1 MDSSTTQAAD
11 SFTDNL
17 PPQPSPFFRLPR
29 ELRDWVY
36 AYVFTD
42 KAGLRYEYG
51 TARLLGSSPHFWA
64 LRSTCRQ
71 ARQETV
77 DFAFRHNDIVFDNL
91 GGRRIARPNYRK
103 YFNRWDTE
111 YSEED
116 PSDPARDAIAKP
128 VVDRVQ
134 SFLSRVPSAPQ
145 RALLR
150 GFTVVE
156 LRPLEHIS
164 ALLDAFDA
172 HALPDVTLTVTLV
185 PSVLGTYQFDDKFP
199 RALERLF
206 VKRWFRASRHTVRVR
221 LDPGFDG
228 LEDWIRT
235 EFPTASNAPVQLAL
249 LRQLRD
255 LQRLTAA
262 LNALKKVDGD
272 GDDLTLEYLPT
283 SFLLLS

>member
-1 MDSSTTQAAD
+1 MEPSTTATPAR
-11 SFTDNL
+11 
-17 PPQPSPFFRLPR
+17 QPSPFFRLPR

-36 AYVFTD
+36 AYAFTD
-42 KAGLRYEYG
+42 AAGLRYEYG
-51 TARLLGSSPHFWA
+51 TARLLGSRPHFWA
-64 LRSTCRQ
+64 LRFTCRQ

-77 DFAFRHNDIVFDNL
+77 DFAFRHNPIVFDNL

-134 SFLSRVPSAPQ
+134 SFLSRVPSPNQ
-145 RALLR
+145 RRLLSN
-150 GFTVVE
+150 FTVVE
-156 LRPLEHIS
+156 LRPLEHLS

-172 HALPDVTLTVTLV
+172 HGLPDVTLTVVLV
-185 PSVLGTYQFDDKFP
+185 PSVVGTYQFDDKFP

-206 VKRWFRASRHTVRVR
+206 VKRWFRASRHTVHLR
-221 LDPGFDG
+221 LDDAFDG
-228 LEDWIRT
+228 LDEWICT
-235 EFPTASNAPVQLAL
+235 EFPTASNAPVQQAL

-255 LQRLTAA
+255 LRRLAGA
-262 LNALKKVDGD
+262 LNSLKKIDGD
-272 GDDLTLEYLPT
+272 GEDLTLEYLPT
-283 SFLLLS
+283 SFLLLN

>member
-1 MDSSTTQAAD
+1 MDPSTASSPNAP
-11 SFTDNL
+11 

-42 KAGLRYEYG
+42 AAGLRYEYG
-51 TARLLGSSPHFWA
+51 TARLLGSRPHFWA
-64 LRSTCRQ
+64 LRFTCRQ
-71 ARQETV
+71 SRRETV
-77 DFAFRHNDIVFDNL
+77 DFAFQHNHIVFDNL
-91 GGRRIARPNYRK
+91 GGRRIDRPNYRK
-103 YFNRWDTE
+103 YLNRWDTE

-145 RALLR
+145 RRLLAN
-150 GFTVVE
+150 FTVVE

-164 ALLDAFDA
+164 ALFDAFDA
-172 HALPDVTLTVTLV
+172 HGLPDVTLTVVLV
-185 PSVLGTYQFDDKFP
+185 PSVVGTYQFDDKFL

-206 VKRWFRASRHTVRVR
+206 VKRWFCSSRHTVRLR
-221 LDPGFDG
+221 LEGFDG

-235 EFPTASNAPVQLAL
+235 EFPTASNHPVQQAL

-255 LQRLTAA
+255 LQRLAAA
-262 LNALKKVDGD
+262 LNSLKKLDKDGD
-272 GDDLTLEYLPT
+272 GVTLQHLST
-283 SFLLLS
+283 SFLLLN